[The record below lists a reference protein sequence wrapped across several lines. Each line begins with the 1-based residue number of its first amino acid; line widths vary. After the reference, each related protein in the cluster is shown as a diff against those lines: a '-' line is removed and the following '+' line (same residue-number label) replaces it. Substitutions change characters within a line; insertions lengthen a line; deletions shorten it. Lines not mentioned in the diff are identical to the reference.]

1 MGENVVSFLNTFP
14 KEFEL
19 DKQVDYDLQFSKSFL
34 EPIRVIMDKIG
45 WKPEKVASL
54 EFLFG

>member
-1 MGENVVSFLNTFP
+1 MISYLQTLP
-14 KEFEL
+14 REFGL
-19 DKQVDYDLQFSKSFL
+19 DKQVDYDIQFSKSFL

>member
-1 MGENVVSFLNTFP
+1 MISYLQTLP
-14 KEFEL
+14 REFGL

-34 EPIRVIMDKIG
+34 DPIKVILDKIG
-45 WKPEKVASL
+45 WKAEKVANL